1 MFNNKNKCVI
11 TPWLRFL
18 ILLILLLSY
27 IGTRSIVHTSNNV
40 KEKSGGNTTV
50 PLIEKVK
57 DMNINESTKS
67 FPEDNVEKITISEA
81 TDSLLKNMGT
91 CKGYK
96 PTNESN
102 LFLKSLDF
110 DNVNRFVMFFGFAR
124 SGHSW
129 IGSLLDA
136 SPNALIG
143 NQVGALG
150 MYNKKINK
158 TEAFSKLAT
167 ASFFCG
173 KYGRLQVYN
182 YTIPGLWQGKVRD
195 KLEVIGDKMG
205 GVSAEMLLHRGSNPW
220 ENERDARAQKKY
232 FDGFLRYLKVEP
244 RIIVVL
250 RNPFDM
256 IATNVL
262 RLIEKEKRQRQKRQ
276 RHPMNEERQ
285 RHPRNNVL
293 GRILREYKEVMWAV
307 KNLGDPRQWHVM
319 TMENFATN
327 TEKELLSLCKFTGVD
342 CPPDMIAKVVEKT
355 HHEVHHTKHMIQW
368 KSSEEKVVSDY
379 IKENLSLYYDN
390 DGIHKSMNM

>member
-1 MFNNKNKCVI
+1 M
-11 TPWLRFL
+11 
-18 ILLILLLSY
+18 
-27 IGTRSIVHTSNNV
+27 
-40 KEKSGGNTTV
+40 
-50 PLIEKVK
+50 
-57 DMNINESTKS
+57 
-67 FPEDNVEKITISEA
+67 
-81 TDSLLKNMGT
+81 
-91 CKGYK
+91 
-96 PTNESN
+96 
-102 LFLKSLDF
+102 
-110 DNVNRFVMFFGFAR
+110 
-124 SGHSW
+124 
-129 IGSLLDA
+129 
-136 SPNALIG
+136 
-143 NQVGALG
+143 
-150 MYNKKINK
+150 
-158 TEAFSKLAT
+158 
-167 ASFFCG
+167 
-173 KYGRLQVYN
+173 QVYN

>member
-27 IGTRSIVHTSNNV
+27 IGTRSIVHTGNNV

-81 TDSLLKNMGT
+81 TDSLSKSMGG
-91 CKGYK
+91 CGRNK

-143 NQVGALG
+143 NEVDALR
-150 MYNKKINK
+150 MYNTKINK
-158 TEAFSKLAT
+158 TETFSKLARS
-167 ASFFCG
+167 SFFCG
-173 KYGRLQVYN
+173 KYDRLQAYN

-195 KLEVIGDKMG
+195 KLEVIGDKRG
-205 GVSAEMLLHRGSNPW
+205 GRSTYTLLQLGSNPW

-256 IATNVL
+256 IATKLL
-262 RLIEKEKRQRQKRQ
+262 RTIENEERQ
-276 RHPMNEERQ
+276 RHPMNEERL
-285 RHPRNNVL
+285 RHLMNELV
-293 GRILREYKEVMWAV
+293 GSTLREYKEVLWAV

-368 KSSEEKVVSDY
+368 KSSQEKVVSDY

>member
-27 IGTRSIVHTSNNV
+27 IGTRSIVHTGNNV
-40 KEKSGGNTTV
+40 KEKSGGNTIV

-81 TDSLLKNMGT
+81 TDSLSKNMGE
-91 CKGYK
+91 CGRNK

-143 NQVGALG
+143 NEVDALG
-150 MYNKKINK
+150 MYNTKISK
-158 TEAFSKLAT
+158 TETFSKLARS
-167 ASFFCG
+167 SFFCG
-173 KYGRLQVYN
+173 KYDRLQAYN

-195 KLEVIGDKMG
+195 KLEVIGDKRG
-205 GVSAEMLLHRGSNPW
+205 GKSTDTLLQLGSNPW

-256 IATNVL
+256 IATKLL
-262 RLIEKEKRQRQKRQ
+262 RTIENEERQ
-276 RHPMNEERQ
+276 RHPMNEERL
-285 RHPRNNVL
+285 RHLMNELV
-293 GRILREYKEVMWAV
+293 GSTLREYKEVLWAV

-368 KSSEEKVVSDY
+368 KSSQEKVVSDY

>member
-256 IATNVL
+256 IATN
-262 RLIEKEKRQRQKRQ
+262 IEKEKGKKQ
-276 RHPMNEERQ
+276 RHSMNEMVGQ
-285 RHPRNNVL
+285 
-293 GRILREYKEVMWAV
+293 IIREYKEVLWAV